1 MTDDLAP
8 DRLGAMWLHAQV
20 ARDPSGA
27 DMILD
32 LADDHRQ
39 VFMGALVIAVKVLRE
54 SPVWYHNAAHIQR
67 LLMFYAHVDD
77 IAAADTEQ

>member
-20 ARDPSGA
+20 ARDPVSA
-27 DMILD
+27 DLVLEMSNDNDKLFR
-32 LADDHRQ
+32 A
-39 VFMGALVIAVKVLRE
+39 ALVIAVKVLKE

-67 LLMFYAHVDD
+67 ILVFYAHVDD

>member
-20 ARDPSGA
+20 TRDPESA
-27 DMILD
+27 DLVLEMSNDNDKLFR
-32 LADDHRQ
+32 A
-39 VFMGALVIAVKVLRE
+39 ALVIAVKVLKE

-67 LLMFYAHVDD
+67 LLVFYAHVDG
-77 IAAADTEQ
+77 IAAAETGQ